1 MLFTSIEFLAFVFVV
16 FVLYYTLLKSFQW
29 PLLLAASYVF
39 YALAD
44 VGYLAYII
52 STTVITYFAGLWI
65 DKSLSAQDELL
76 ASGLSP
82 VTNENFT
89 KEEIKGVK
97 NRGKSVRN
105 RIAIAAIIMN
115 LGILAYVKYTN
126 FVIFNVNSV
135 IQHFGARPLSFLDI
149 ALPMGI
155 SFYIFKS
162 VSYLIDIKRNKYRP
176 QTNFFKLALYVSFF
190 PQLVQGPISRYDYI
204 SKTLFQKHEFHEQN
218 TYRAIERIM
227 WGLFKKLVVADRLSI
242 AVRTLVAS
250 PEQYD
255 GIYVLLLMFLYTFQ
269 LYGDFTGGIDI
280 TMGIS
285 QLFGVD
291 SEENFNVPYSATNV
305 ADFWRRW
312 HITMGTWFKDYVF
325 YPLSLGSFMRK
336 LNKISRKVFGDGF
349 GKRFPVHMVSMITW
363 FITGLWH
370 GSTWNFIVWGLL
382 NGLVIVIS
390 QELEPFYKKFHSR
403 YDVADKKSFIL
414 FQQIRTLMIVSVIR
428 LLDIYRNVGM
438 TFAMVLSIFSFKH
451 LGLFTDGSLFTF
463 GLKMG
468 DYLILGLSLLMI
480 IIVSKIKLKRD
491 VREYLETLD
500 WKLRHAIYICLFLSI
515 LLFGAY
521 GMGYDGSQFIYNQ
534 F

>member
-1 MLFTSIEFLAFVFVV
+1 MLFTSIEFLAFVSLI
-16 FVLYYTLLKSFQW
+16 FVLYFTVLKSFQW
-29 PLLLAASYVF
+29 QLLLVASYVF

-44 VGYLAYII
+44 VGYLVYII
-52 STTVITYFAGLWI
+52 ATTVITYFAGLWI
-65 DKSLSAQDELL
+65 DKSLSAQDSLL
-76 ASGLSP
+76 ATGISP
-82 VTNENFT
+82 ATNESFT
-89 KEEIKGVK
+89 KEEIKEIK
-97 NRGKSVRN
+97 NKGKEGRN
-105 RIAIAAIIMN
+105 KIAIAAIVLN
-115 LGILAYVKYTN
+115 LAILAYVKYTN
-126 FVIFNVNSV
+126 FAIFNINSV
-135 IQHFGARPLSFLDI
+135 IQNFGIGPLSFLDI

-162 VSYLIDIKRNKYRP
+162 VSYLIDIKRNKYKP

-204 SKTLFQKHEFHEQN
+204 SKSLFQKHEFDEQN

-227 WGLFKKLVVADRLSI
+227 WGLFKKLVVADRLSV

-255 GIYVLLLMFLYTFQ
+255 GIYVLILMFLYTFQ

-280 TMGIS
+280 TIGIS

-291 SEENFNVPYSATNV
+291 SEENFNIPYSATNV

-336 LNKISRKVFGDGF
+336 LNKSSRKVFGDGF
-349 GKRFPVHMVSMITW
+349 GKRFPVHLVSMITW

-390 QELEPFYKKFHSR
+390 QEMEPLYKKFHSR
-403 YDVADKKSFIL
+403 YDVADKKGFIV
-414 FQQIRTLMIVSVIR
+414 FQQMRTLVIVSVIR

-438 TFAMVLSIFSFKH
+438 TFAMVFSIFTFKH
-451 LGLFTDGSLFTF
+451 LDLFADGSVFKF

-468 DYLILGLSLLMI
+468 DYLILGASLIIMI
-480 IIVSKIKLKRD
+480 AVSKIKEKRD
-491 VREYLETLD
+491 VREYLEALD
-500 WKLRHAIYICLFLSI
+500 WKLRHALYICLFLSI